1 MQVFY
6 ASASS
11 SENEAGNADVATT
24 LLLLSAIYVFVKFS
38 SLLERVKIPSVLGEL
53 IVGIIIG
60 NLIFFF
66 GDATPSFLQSLS
78 QLSSNHNFIFLAE
91 LGVVILMLQVGLE
104 SDLKQMKQ
112 TFSYSLSVALIGVI
126 APMALA
132 YWLVPFLLPNLASE
146 TYLFIGATLTATSVG
161 ISARIFRDANML
173 NTQAGQIVLGAA
185 VADDVIG
192 LLILA
197 AVSGIVISGAIN
209 ATEIAIITV
218 KAISFFVL
226 AFLLG
231 GHIKLPATPKY
242 QNINQKIDDYNLASL
257 LSKLLATL
265 GQDKGS
271 KLLFVVILAF
281 IGAFIAKLIGLEPI
295 IGAFAI
301 GLILEHV
308 HFKSFK
314 QAQDTHIEELVAPLG
329 YLLVPLFFVYVGMQV
344 NLSAFM
350 DANLVMLALVITVL
364 AILGKWVAGLVA
376 PKGIKNIVGF
386 GMVPRGEVGLIF
398 ALVGKSLGVINE
410 DIFSLLVMVVVLSTL
425 ITPPILQRL
434 LTNK

>member
-1 MQVFY
+1 M
-6 ASASS
+6 
-11 SENEAGNADVATT
+11 
-24 LLLLSAIYVFVKFS
+24 
-38 SLLERVKIPSVLGEL
+38 
-53 IVGIIIG
+53 
-60 NLIFFF
+60 
-66 GDATPSFLQSLS
+66 
-78 QLSSNHNFIFLAE
+78 
-91 LGVVILMLQVGLE
+91 
-104 SDLKQMKQ
+104 
-112 TFSYSLSVALIGVI
+112 
-126 APMALA
+126 
-132 YWLVPFLLPNLASE
+132 
-146 TYLFIGATLTATSVG
+146 
-161 ISARIFRDANML
+161 
-173 NTQAGQIVLGAA
+173 
-185 VADDVIG
+185 
-192 LLILA
+192 
-197 AVSGIVISGAIN
+197 
-209 ATEIAIITV
+209 
-218 KAISFFVL
+218 
-226 AFLLG
+226 
-231 GHIKLPATPKY
+231 PATPKY